1 MPGFGPLASLPL
13 AGVSPATSVLLADG
27 LQLGLQLSAIQTA
40 ILRARLQL
48 AAEQRV
54 AFDGT
59 QTLRDTL
66 ALEVTLDLVFH
77 QILASS
83 LELGA
88 TQAISYTAIA
98 RMVDAL
104 LLGGAVNTS
113 AEAHI
118 LIAEAITF
126 GAVLEG
132 TPLTTFTSAL
142 GLDASMSLTY
152 AAIARLIDQLALSA
166 SQSTTA
172 TLATVLSDELAL
184 AMGGTTSLDAT
195 TVLRDGLAFVL
206 QFSIDDEQYVAWSM
220 NTNTKGATKYTNFP
234 FNSFMRIGG
243 ENGRAVRSHRHRP
256 LRMEGA
262 DDAGV
267 PIAAKLRLGMSSMG
281 TRAQKRMASAYLGY
295 TASGDLRVKA
305 VVADEV
311 TGDRTAHSYRLY
323 ARGASSMRE
332 GRVPIGKGLQAPY
345 WDFVVENVDGADF
358 ELDVIEILP
367 IYLERRVRGNAGGK
381 P

>member
-243 ENGRAVRSHRHRP
+243 ENGVQCGVTDTG
-256 LRMEGA
+256 LYRMEGA

-311 TGDRTAHSYRLY
+311 TGDRTAHSYRLH

-332 GRVPIGKGLQAPY
+332 GRVPIGKGLQSPY